1 MVRRIVRHWLKVT
14 MSSKLS
20 DRIRISILSVLFLT
34 VIAITVALAF
44 PESAVAINY
53 NNRTLEA
60 ADFSKQDLT
69 DSSFDHANL
78 RNSNFSN
85 SNLRGVR
92 FFSSNLASVDFT
104 GADLSYADL
113 ESARMTKANLTNAI
127 LEGAFTTGTMFDGAI
142 IDGADFTDTYI
153 REDTLNKLCQVAK
166 GTNPVTG
173 RNTRDTLACP

>member
-1 MVRRIVRHWLKVT
+1 MEDGLPLAKIT
-14 MSSKLS
+14 MSSRLS
-20 DRIRISILSVLFLT
+20 DRIRTSILSVLLLT
-34 VIAITVALAF
+34 VIAITTALAF
-44 PESAVAINY
+44 PQSAVAINY
-53 NNRTLEA
+53 NNRTLIE

-78 RNSNFSN
+78 RNSKFSE

-92 FFSSNLASVDFT
+92 FFSANLASVDFT

-127 LEGAFTTGTMFDGAI
+127 LEGAFTTSTMFDGAI
-142 IDGADFTDTYI
+142 IDGADFTDTYL
-153 REDTLNKLCQVAK
+153 REDTLEKLCKVAK

-173 RNTRDTLACP
+173 RHTRDTLMCP